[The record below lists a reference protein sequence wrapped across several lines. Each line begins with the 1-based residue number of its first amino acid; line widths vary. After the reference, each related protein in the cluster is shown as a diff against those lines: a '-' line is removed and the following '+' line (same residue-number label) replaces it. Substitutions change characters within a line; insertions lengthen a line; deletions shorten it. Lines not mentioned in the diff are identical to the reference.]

1 MQFQHCEDCPS
12 KFRSLHIMA
21 ELSCHAHA
29 GCAKRR
35 KPSTNIMIG
44 GRKLK
49 DVIEVNICLRG
60 QCKLPCNCYLGST
73 SIVKLSSKPSLSS
86 SWPLPPQNVVPR
98 LGPWHGT
105 GGLDLT
111 LHAPEPAAAFSNACL
126 SRPGLHRYAH
136 RSAGLGNSDKP
147 AHCCFCCLQRAEGK
161 QQVPLQVCPIRC
173 MHLSAAS
180 TLSLSPALPH
190 AASC

>member
-86 SWPLPPQNVVPR
+86 AMASASSECGAQAWALAWYWWP
-98 LGPWHGT
+98 GP
-105 GGLDLT
+105 D
-111 LHAPEPAAAFSNACL
+111 FAC
-126 SRPGLHRYAH
+126 S
-136 RSAGLGNSDKP
+136 
-147 AHCCFCCLQRAEGK
+147 
-161 QQVPLQVCPIRC
+161 
-173 MHLSAAS
+173 
-180 TLSLSPALPH
+180 
-190 AASC
+190 